1 MNETT
6 TERARACYI
15 VHQGACEQWTHGKP
29 VDIWRDENHILCIK
43 YMDSSEGAKAPSFF
57 MCVVS
62 L

>member
-15 VHQGACEQWTHGKP
+15 VHQGACEHWTHGEP

-43 YMDSSEGAKAPSFF
+43 YEDGAWFHYSFK
-57 MCVVS
+57 S
-62 L
+62 TGLEWW

>member
-15 VHQGACEQWTHGKP
+15 VHQGAYEQWTHGKP

-43 YMDSSEGAKAPSFF
+43 YEDGAWFHYSFK
-57 MCVVS
+57 S
-62 L
+62 TGLEWW